1 MRLPHLS
8 PTAKGQLW
16 GLLVGGATAFWT
28 TDKLELSWGLF
39 AIGTAAAWAAGE
51 ALFGRRLIGASD
63 TKAIS
68 LAVGSGLAFPWIG
81 VALAALMETLRV

>member
-1 MRLPHLS
+1 VRLPHLS

-28 TDKLELSWGLF
+28 TDKLNLSWGLF
-39 AIGTAAAWAAGE
+39 AIGTAAAWVAGE
-51 ALFGRRLIGASD
+51 ALIGKRLIGTSD
-63 TKAIS
+63 TKAIA

-81 VALAALMETLRV
+81 FAFAALLQMMRV